1 MGWVSRSDLWLYV
14 AEAPGVTRQQT
25 RASLETDM
33 TASLEHTGEA
43 PSSGAPNE
51 RPRTQAESSSPA
63 GRARTP
69 RRAVTGRQRRT
80 LARWLRRTACHFDH
94 DDPICGQPGPVLS
107 EKVQAVRDDLLE
119 LADLLEQIEHP
130 DPGAMAELRM
140 VLSDG
145 RSSPLLNADLHHSEL
160 VTSLFYIRV
169 GLLRSVDER

>member
-25 RASLETDM
+25 RASLEADM

-43 PSSGAPNE
+43 PGSGAPNE

-80 LARWLRRTACHFDH
+80 LARWLRRTACHFRY
-94 DDPICGQPGPVLS
+94 DDPVCGGTRQVLN
-107 EKVQAVRDDLLE
+107 ERVRAVREDLLE

-130 DPGAMAELRM
+130 DLEAMAELRM

-145 RSSPLLNADLHHSEL
+145 GSSPLLNADLHLSEL
-160 VTSLFYIRV
+160 KTSLFYIRI
-169 GLLRSVDER
+169 GLLRSVGEH